1 VNKRLRIFFVTNLYP
16 STKEPYKGSF
26 VRNIFVGFADLGV
39 DVKLIKL
46 EYISTL
52 MLFRLFSFMIF
63 HVKAF
68 FAALFSK
75 KSDVFYIHYVSHSS
89 LGVLLASFFRK
100 LNIVSNVHG
109 TDVLPEI
116 SHGIYTSFFNVT
128 LSRLILFRSSMI
140 ISPSEYFK
148 GVIIDKYKVDDAL
161 IYISPSGGVNSSIFY
176 PLVRNKGLDEVVN
189 FGYIGRIE
197 KAKGVDDLLMAY
209 IDLLKTNKNV
219 SLTIIGSGY
228 GYDKAKSVS
237 NKIKSIEIL
246 PGLSQEMLSEKYST
260 FDYLV
265 FPSHHES
272 LGLVPIEAMMC
283 GIPVIASRIGAV
295 SGYIKDELT
304 SLSFEPGNTIELLE
318 SMKKAITVNDCDY
331 DNLCELSVE
340 ISKDFKSEKVIPNL
354 YDLFFNEFVTKK
366 GRGNN

>member
-1 VNKRLRIFFVTNLYP
+1 MHKKLRIIFITNLYP

-26 VRNIFVGFADLGV
+26 VRNIFAGFTDLGA

-46 EYISTL
+46 ERISNL
-52 MLFRLFSFMIF
+52 RLFRLLSFMIF

-68 FAALFSK
+68 FVALLSK

-89 LGVLLASFFRK
+89 FGVFLASFFRN

-128 LSRLILFRSSMI
+128 LSKFILSRSSMI

-148 GVIIDKYKVDDAL
+148 GVIVDKYSINNSL
-161 IYISPSGGVNSSIFY
+161 IYVSPSGGVNNSIFH
-176 PLVRNKGLDEVVN
+176 PSVGNKELDEVIR

-197 KAKGVDDLLMAY
+197 EAKGVYDLLIAY
-209 IDLLKTNKNV
+209 IELLKTNDNV
-219 SLTIIGSGY
+219 SLTIIGSGS
-228 GYDKAKSVS
+228 GYDKAIELSNEIKSV
-237 NKIKSIEIL
+237 EIL
-246 PGLSQEMLSEKYST
+246 PGESQEMLSVKYST

-283 GIPVIASRIGAV
+283 GTPVISSRIGAV
-295 SGYIKDELT
+295 SSYIKGELNEF
-304 SLSFEPGNTIELLE
+304 SFEPENRIELLE
-318 SMKKAITVNDCDY
+318 AMKKAAALDDSNYNKLCD
-331 DNLCELSVE
+331 LSQS
-340 ISKDFKSEKVIPNL
+340 IAKDFKSEKIIPSLYNL
-354 YDLFFNEFVTKK
+354 FVNEFITKK
-366 GRGNN
+366 EEDN